1 MKLLLDTHALLWW
14 LFRIPRL
21 GGKTRARVGSP
32 DNEVFVSA
40 VSGYEITVK
49 QSVGK
54 LEAPSDLED
63 QISVNGFR
71 SLPLTLHHAT
81 VAGELPL
88 HTRDPFDRMLVAQA
102 RCEGL
107 TLVTADRAVRV
118 YDVPILDAA
127 T

>member
-1 MKLLLDTHALLWW
+1 
-14 LFRIPRL
+14 
-21 GGKTRARVGSP
+21 
-32 DNEVFVSA
+32 VFVSA